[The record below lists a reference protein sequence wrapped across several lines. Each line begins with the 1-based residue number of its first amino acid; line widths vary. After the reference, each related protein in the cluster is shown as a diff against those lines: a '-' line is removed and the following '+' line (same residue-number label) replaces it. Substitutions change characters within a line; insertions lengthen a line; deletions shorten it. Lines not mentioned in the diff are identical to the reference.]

1 MSQPTDQDPS
11 PVYAPARGTYNAM
24 VASVQPKTSNFT
36 YIGTN
41 VKRFDAY
48 PKSSGRAVYF
58 RDTSLPNMLYAE
70 FLASPYP
77 NAKITAIDTSK
88 AAALSGVRAILTYA
102 TTDTI
107 APTTIPVNKMVT
119 MQGIPF
125 ISQQANWEGEWVGAV
140 VCADTKEICD
150 AALELLNVTWNASST
165 YYTSVT
171 QAQTDPTT
179 LQMQTS
185 YYRDKILTD
194 FPNYTEDTTQ
204 DVVAGL
210 KAADITVSDTIT
222 MHQFPQTGAEPS
234 SALVTWNGNSCV
246 AWLHGQTY
254 YTQVEQI
261 AASIGIP
268 TSSLTLNLV
277 YQGGQFGQGQLYSSA
292 SSRLFQA
299 AAVMSA
305 KLGRPVKMEMS
316 RKDYLFGGEPDT
328 IHSFTIGAK
337 KDGTITAVQGNFTIG
352 SGAPGGAGLL
362 WPEVNHCMNWVRMD
376 LIAPYTANYSAYQTN
391 TQPKWWTRSEQN
403 QNARFLQTVIDHVAD
418 ALGMDPTQVMLKN
431 MRTQPPTSA
440 AAVINQG
447 KQMVGWSQKWHLA
460 SSPVTLPDGNLYGI
474 GCCVLHSWGN
484 YLGGNE
490 DTTGYPAAISAG
502 LRINT
507 DGTVTLLG
515 AKESIGCNE
524 QTQYAA
530 IVAEEMGLNINDVYY
545 SEYCDSNSGY
555 NPQNSGGSAGLHGN
569 SWLFAKLALAAKA
582 QVLALAA
589 ATLKTTA
596 AQLSIANSVIF
607 VTATPTTTLAM
618 SALTTNPIII
628 GTQALGFSWAEENMF
643 TIFTPVSCYQA
654 TFPEV
659 EVNPNTG
666 QVTVTNV
673 VQAYDVGKALRPSTV
688 TSELNGNIYMG
699 MWRGA
704 LESDIA
710 FDPQTGHRLNAD
722 FINTQ
727 LATTLDI
734 GTVNAQYMEVAHSE
748 GAYGNTGCGEQEI
761 ATLCGLISAVHNA
774 TGKWVNPPLTP
785 ENVLKALGKV

>member
-1 MSQPTDQDPS
+1 
-11 PVYAPARGTYNAM
+11 M
-24 VASVQPKTSNFT
+24 VATVKPKTKNFE

-48 PKSSGRAVYF
+48 PKASGRAVYF
-58 RDTSLPNMLYAE
+58 RDVSLPNMLYAE
-70 FLASPYP
+70 FYASPYP
-77 NAKITAIDTSK
+77 NAKITAIDTTK
-88 AAALSGVRAILTYA
+88 AAALPGVRAILTYA
-102 TTDTI
+102 TPDTI

-125 ISQQANWEGEWVGAV
+125 ISQQANWEGEYMGAV

-150 AALELLNVTWNASST
+150 AALELLNITWNVSST
-165 YYTSVT
+165 YYTSVA

-179 LQMQTS
+179 LQMQAS
-185 YYRDKILTD
+185 YYRDKIATD
-194 FPNYTEDTTQ
+194 FPKYTEDPTQ

-210 KAADITVSDTIT
+210 KAADITISDTIT

-234 SALVTWNGNSCV
+234 SAVATWNGNACN

-261 AASIGIP
+261 AASLGIP
-268 TSSLTLNLV
+268 TSALTLNLV
-277 YQGGQFGQGQLYSSA
+277 YQGGQFGQGQLYTSA
-292 SSRLFQA
+292 SSRMFQA
-299 AAVMSA
+299 VAVLSA
-305 KLGRPVKMEMS
+305 KLGQPVKMEMS
-316 RKDYLFGGEPDT
+316 RKDYLFGGEPDVVDT
-328 IHSFTIGAK
+328 FTVGAK
-337 KDGTITAVQGNFTIG
+337 KDGTITAVKGNFLIG
-352 SGAPGGAGLL
+352 QGAPGASGLL
-362 WPEVNHCMNWVRMD
+362 WVEVNHIANWVRMD
-376 LIAPYTANYSAYQTN
+376 LTCPYTADYSSYQTN
-391 TQPKWWTRSEQN
+391 TPPKWWCRSEQN

-418 ALGMDPTQVMLKN
+418 ALGMDPTQVFLKN
-431 MRTQPPTSA
+431 ARTQPSTSA
-440 AAVINQG
+440 IAVINQG
-447 KQMVGWSQKWHLA
+447 KQMVGWDQKWHLA
-460 SSPVTLPDGNLYGI
+460 SKPVTLPNGNLYGI

-507 DGTVTLLG
+507 DGTVTVLG
-515 AKESIGCNE
+515 AKDSIGCNE
-524 QTQYAA
+524 QTTYAT
-530 IVAEEMGLNINDVYY
+530 IVAEELGMKIGDVYY
-545 SEYCDSNSGY
+545 SEYCDTNSGY
-555 NPQNSGGSAGLHGN
+555 NPQNSGGSAGCHGN
-569 SWLFAKLALAAKA
+569 SWLFAKLAIQAKA

-589 ATLKTTA
+589 TTLKTTA
-596 AQLSIANSVIF
+596 DKLDIKDSVIF
-607 VTATPTTTLAM
+607 VTASPTTTLAM
-618 SALTTNPIII
+618 SALTTNPIVI

-666 QVTVTNV
+666 LVTVTNV

-688 TSELNGNIYMG
+688 TNQLNGNIYMG

-704 LESDIA
+704 LESDII
-710 FDPQTGHRLNAD
+710 FDPQTGRRLNAD

-727 LATTLDI
+727 ISTTLDI
-734 GTVNAQYMEVAHSE
+734 GTVNAQYMEVVRSE

-761 ATLCGLISAVHNA
+761 ATLCGLVSAVHNA